1 MTLQE
6 VLPKVR
12 AEAGKALALD
22 PDNVDAII
30 ALASADSTEGNVAK
44 AKAGYERALRIDPS
58 NAIARLDYAL
68 VLPLKQALAET
79 LKAAQLD
86 PQNAT
91 AQNNLATNYLNLGEY
106 QQALSASQALLR
118 LTPHIADTA
127 FNLAMNYALLHR
139 DQDAVHAFDL
149 IQPTTPL
156 DRQLAAAGKLAYQSV
171 LEPKLHAQARA
182 AADALHRQPSLDPQS
197 LYDLM
202 QVYLVLGDKDMAL
215 DLLKKSCDPSP
226 QSCTDFATNPT
237 YLSLRGDPRFQA
249 LAKRYD
255 ISTPQ

>member
-1 MTLQE
+1 
-6 VLPKVR
+6 
-12 AEAGKALALD
+12 
-22 PDNVDAII
+22 
-30 ALASADSTEGNVAK
+30 VAK

-68 VLPLKQALAET
+68 VLPPKQALAET

-91 AQNNLATNYLNLGEY
+91 AQNNLATQYLNLGQY
-106 QQALSASQALLR
+106 QQALPASQALLR
-118 LTPHIADTA
+118 LAPHSADSA
-127 FNLAMNYALLHR
+127 FNLAMNYALLQR
-139 DQDAVHAFDL
+139 NQDAVHAFDL
-149 IQPTTPL
+149 VQPTTPL

-171 LEPKLHAQARA
+171 LEPKLRTQARA
-182 AADALHRQPSLDPQS
+182 AADALHPQANLDPLS

-202 QVYLVLGDKDMAL
+202 QVYLQLGDKDVAL

-237 YLSLRGDPRFQA
+237 YLSLRSDPRFQA
-249 LAKRYD
+249 LAKRYE
-255 ISTPQ
+255 TTVMQ